1 MTRSGIRKCSI
12 AIERL
17 TSGCV
22 HVETRALV
30 SDLLVEVH
38 RDAADCVSYPFKA
51 LEVDFDIV
59 IDVDAE
65 IGLDGVDQPLRTI
78 GTVFAL
84 SKGCIDSL
92 FFPRRLNRN
101 PQISR
106 ERHQIDCLVLR
117 IDPGKHDRVGTL
129 PRLLRTLA
137 IQKCRRIVIGLRNSR
152 SAVGPNDQKVLHTA
166 RR

>member
-92 FFPRRLNRN
+92 FFP
-101 PQISR
+101 
-106 ERHQIDCLVLR
+106 
-117 IDPGKHDRVGTL
+117 
-129 PRLLRTLA
+129 
-137 IQKCRRIVIGLRNSR
+137 
-152 SAVGPNDQKVLHTA
+152 
-166 RR
+166 

>member
-1 MTRSGIRKCSI
+1 MARSRICECSI
-12 AIERL
+12 TIKYL

-30 SDLLVEVH
+30 PDLLVEVH
-38 RDAADCVSYPFKA
+38 RDAADCVGYPFET
-51 LEVDFDIV
+51 LEVDFDVV

-65 IGLDGVDQPLRTI
+65 ICLDGVDQSLRTI
-78 GTVFAL
+78 GTVFTL
-84 SKGCIDSL
+84 SECCVDSL

-117 IDPGKHDRVGTL
+117 IDSGKHDRVGAL
-129 PRLLRTLA
+129 PRLLCTLA
-137 IQKCRRIVIGLRNSR
+137 VQKS
-152 SAVGPNDQKVLHTA
+152 
-166 RR
+166 